1 MTYRKYPDEKT
12 VNEYIAKKEPLIFA
26 ISFDGETV
34 LMSRLDDSFE
44 HHILLANFGI
54 SQNDIDKYFRVIVDD
69 RSAEWT
75 FVCPHDYCG
84 ITDRKKRITR
94 FYNDGFTAISHVLS
108 DIGYF
113 SDLTIPRRY
122 RRHFDA
128 YLIAVLVFCC
138 QPCEENAQNYK
149 FT

>member
-26 ISFDGETV
+26 ISFDSETV

-128 YLIAVLVFCC
+128 MGDDSSYL
-138 QPCEENAQNYK
+138 PY
-149 FT
+149 

>member
-26 ISFDGETV
+26 ISFDGDTV
-34 LMSRLDDSFE
+34 LMSGLDDNFE
-44 HHILLANFGI
+44 HHILLAHFDIN
-54 SQNDIDKYFRVIVDD
+54 QNDINKYFRVIVDD

-75 FVCPHDYCG
+75 FVCPHDYRS
-84 ITDRKKRITR
+84 IADRKNRITC
-94 FYNDGFTAISHVLS
+94 FYNDGFAAISHVLS

-122 RRHFDA
+122 RRHFEAMGDDTA
-128 YLIAVLVFCC
+128 YL
-138 QPCEENAQNYK
+138 PY
-149 FT
+149 

>member
-54 SQNDIDKYFRVIVDD
+54 SQNDIDKYFRVIVDN
-69 RSAEWT
+69 RSAEY
-75 FVCPHDYCG
+75 F
-84 ITDRKKRITR
+84 
-94 FYNDGFTAISHVLS
+94 GFL
-108 DIGYF
+108 
-113 SDLTIPRRY
+113 LLR
-122 RRHFDA
+122 
-128 YLIAVLVFCC
+128 
-138 QPCEENAQNYK
+138 
-149 FT
+149 